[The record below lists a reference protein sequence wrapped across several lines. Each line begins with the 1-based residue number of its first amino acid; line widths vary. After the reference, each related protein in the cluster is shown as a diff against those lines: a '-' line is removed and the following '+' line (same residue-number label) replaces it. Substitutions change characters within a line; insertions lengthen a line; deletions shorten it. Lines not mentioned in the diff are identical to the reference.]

1 MTLSPHP
8 AAPIL
13 NALQDCIL
21 PGLEWDVWSHT
32 VIAQKRREL
41 LTLPSG
47 ITAVPLKLQGRRVAV
62 RSSKAFQRAVLLSAK
77 WPQDGMQEMR
87 ISKVVLVISGKAGIR
102 IGDYVL
108 QCPAGTVVFLPSGV
122 PYTSSSFSHL
132 ETLPPDIQ
140 HCSLLWL
147 TPMMSGL
154 ACRMCHCKGNQHIS
168 AAQGEKVFLHRP
180 QVLQLYNMLTEVS
193 EDASSEQL
201 NEIARKVNMPVFESL
216 LLSLLRTVRRDILDQ
231 NYLLQEVPPHEAE
244 DQTSDGNSIEQA
256 VQYINGH
263 YASPISLDEIAR
275 RFLMS
280 RALFT
285 RRFREHT
292 GQSFLEFLNARRLEQ
307 ACQLLMET
315 DWTAV
320 MIARYIGLGSA
331 GYFHRLFMRE
341 MQVSPMEYRKL
352 HKISANKKY
361 PNR

>member
-1 MTLSPHP
+1 
-8 AAPIL
+8 
-13 NALQDCIL
+13 
-21 PGLEWDVWSHT
+21 
-32 VIAQKRREL
+32 
-41 LTLPSG
+41 
-47 ITAVPLKLQGRRVAV
+47 
-62 RSSKAFQRAVLLSAK
+62 
-77 WPQDGMQEMR
+77 
-87 ISKVVLVISGKAGIR
+87 
-102 IGDYVL
+102 
-108 QCPAGTVVFLPSGV
+108 
-122 PYTSSSFSHL
+122 
-132 ETLPPDIQ
+132 
-140 HCSLLWL
+140 
-147 TPMMSGL
+147 
-154 ACRMCHCKGNQHIS
+154 MCHCKGNQHIS

-216 LLSLLRTVRRDILDQ
+216 LLSLLRTIRRDIFEQ

-244 DQTSDGNSIEQA
+244 GQTSDGNSIEQA

-285 RRFREHT
+285 RKFREHT
-292 GQSFLEFLNARRLEQ
+292 GQSFLEFLHARRLEH

-320 MIARYIGLGSA
+320 MIARYVGLGSA
-331 GYFHRLFMRE
+331 AYFHRLFMRE
-341 MQVSPMEYRKL
+341 MQVSPMQYRIL
-352 HKISANKKY
+352 HKMQPNKKY